1 MSQAPGSILSVT
13 QCSPLVPNLLTGLT
27 ISVQK
32 VRVRRNGS
40 LPLEESGQ
48 AQREVRPQG
57 EIQPAPGGTGK
68 GVLTINT
75 GRRAG
80 RNTTGSTA
88 VTERGLGAERGGVR
102 WWNSIRHA
110 EWLSWVIR
118 REMSCY
124 HFWFYEY
131 EYVCVSER
139 RMCYVLNKRD
149 RWYLL
154 LFLVRSFLW

>member
-102 WWNSIRHA
+102 
-110 EWLSWVIR
+110 
-118 REMSCY
+118 
-124 HFWFYEY
+124 
-131 EYVCVSER
+131 
-139 RMCYVLNKRD
+139 
-149 RWYLL
+149 
-154 LFLVRSFLW
+154 